1 MTSGRGIRSNCP
13 SSIIARAP
21 SAVSSAGWNSATT
34 ATPLVPVRREV
45 RRRAGQPG
53 DVQVVAAR
61 VHDPVDGARVLEARL
76 LLDRQRVHV
85 GAQHHRRSVAVA
97 EHADDAGAADPG
109 RHLEPGGLQPARC
122 DAGGAFLLHRQLRVS
137 VEVLVEVLD
146 VLHDLVEAERR
157 RRG

>member
-1 MTSGRGIRSNCP
+1 
-13 SSIIARAP
+13 
-21 SAVSSAGWNSATT
+21 
-34 ATPLVPVRREV
+34 VPVRREV

-137 VEVLVEVLD
+137 VEVLVEVLESCTISSRPSVD
-146 VLHDLVEAERR
+146 VVADGSGMGLRSVGEVGGVDGWSVAPGVSSDTVLPPRR
-157 RRG
+157 